1 MLNPRLAKKKKK
13 RERSFE
19 QVGCAGVAST
29 LVSSKFVNYH
39 ATKYLSAYLKYWQ

>member
-1 MLNPRLAKKKKK
+1 MEMLNPRLAKKEKKM
-13 RERSFE
+13 RSFE

-39 ATKYLSAYLKYWQ
+39 ATK